1 MNMSTATNNTNFQS
15 KNENKEIEW
24 PYYKGNK
31 DTLKDYMPL
40 LIMEI
45 HRLQP
50 FYDNIRPRLQV
61 LNRPELQIRN
71 ATIIGIVRKTYSRSR
86 LDLMVDDGTGRMQ
99 VLFEWDK
106 INKLKEERKKID
118 LKFQRLSKIAEIKN
132 SGPEE
137 IQNLEKRWMQETNN
151 GKLGVDYQVLDYVK
165 VTGFIVLDY
174 GQRKVSKKDVSLEK
188 GYLCKP
194 IIHAGNIQ
202 HQTEKEYNDQM
213 QNWILG
219 KIKSRY
225 VKEK

>member
-1 MNMSTATNNTNFQS
+1 MSIATKNTNFQS

-24 PYYKGNK
+24 PYYPKGNK
-31 DTLKDYMPL
+31 DSLHECVPF

-50 FYDNIRPRLQV
+50 LYDNNRPRVHV
-61 LNRPELQIRN
+61 LNRPDIQIRN
-71 ATIIGIVRKTYSRSR
+71 ATIIGIIRKSYSRSR

-106 INKLKEERKKID
+106 LNKLKEERKKID

-132 SGPEE
+132 SGAEE
-137 IQNLEKRWMQETNN
+137 IQNLEKRWMCETNN

-174 GQRKVSKKDVSLEK
+174 GIRKVSKKDVSLDK
-188 GYLCKP
+188 GNLCKP
-194 IIHAGNIQ
+194 IIHASNIQ

-213 QNWILG
+213 QNWLLG
-219 KIKSRY
+219 QIKSRY
-225 VKEK
+225 VQRK